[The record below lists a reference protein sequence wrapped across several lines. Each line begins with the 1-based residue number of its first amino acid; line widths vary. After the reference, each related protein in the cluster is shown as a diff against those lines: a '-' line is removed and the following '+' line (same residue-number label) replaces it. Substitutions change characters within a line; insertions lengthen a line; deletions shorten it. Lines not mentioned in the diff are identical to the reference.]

1 MVVENVDGTEL
12 KFKNP
17 GRLLLVVIGFLFW
30 AVGFIDLIGH
40 TSADPDVFGLYS
52 LPFFILIILYASTI
66 VIWFLLFFNS
76 KILSRV
82 ADGVRY
88 IQNHVWLA
96 LPILA
101 GLGIALWII
110 FEWDRWSRL
119 PGLQVAAL
127 GLVLLTG
134 FIILFTNWDES
145 NGKQRW
151 RRLIG
156 YLLIALVAVEVL
168 IQLVAYLG
176 FLPGVHTI
184 GGDYTPYERVYH
196 NAEGYRNG
204 YANRYG
210 WYYPDSELEDES
222 HRILILGGSNV
233 QALQVSPED
242 QFTALLP
249 ELINQGQVETGISAE
264 VISIG
269 LPGFGPSPYLYEEFL
284 SELLLDPGI
293 ISVDEII
300 VLLHLGNDFQSP
312 ETAINPIVYTV
323 DETGG
328 VDVHRG
334 SAKLRHDL
342 THYFMR
348 SYLSFQP
355 VEILRGNYLTPR
367 VIDGLFSSWRNAAQA
382 SSSSTPADS
391 EIDFPRLRGSVTSTY
406 AINEPGHA
414 GIKST
419 EQQSISY
426 GNNFIFKLDDDQE
439 KQDSIAIVNSLLAT
453 AQEFAIKND
462 ITFRVVTIPVFPEA
476 FFDQF
481 QGDNWEPQ
489 MGGYDLFQP
498 ERILIEIAQSEGIPL
513 LPMGHYMSTDK
524 LNVEA
529 IRSLHYSNGQGHF
542 TPVGHEY
549 YANAIYECFFADT
562 ENDRCSQ

>member
-210 WYYPDSELEDES
+210 WYYPDY
-222 HRILILGGSNV
+222 
-233 QALQVSPED
+233 
-242 QFTALLP
+242 LP
-249 ELINQGQVETGISAE
+249 
-264 VISIG
+264 
-269 LPGFGPSPYLYEEFL
+269 PSF
-284 SELLLDPGI
+284 
-293 ISVDEII
+293 
-300 VLLHLGNDFQSP
+300 
-312 ETAINPIVYTV
+312 
-323 DETGG
+323 
-328 VDVHRG
+328 
-334 SAKLRHDL
+334 
-342 THYFMR
+342 
-348 SYLSFQP
+348 
-355 VEILRGNYLTPR
+355 
-367 VIDGLFSSWRNAAQA
+367 RN
-382 SSSSTPADS
+382 
-391 EIDFPRLRGSVTSTY
+391 
-406 AINEPGHA
+406 
-414 GIKST
+414 
-419 EQQSISY
+419 
-426 GNNFIFKLDDDQE
+426 
-439 KQDSIAIVNSLLAT
+439 
-453 AQEFAIKND
+453 
-462 ITFRVVTIPVFPEA
+462 
-476 FFDQF
+476 
-481 QGDNWEPQ
+481 
-489 MGGYDLFQP
+489 
-498 ERILIEIAQSEGIPL
+498 
-513 LPMGHYMSTDK
+513 
-524 LNVEA
+524 
-529 IRSLHYSNGQGHF
+529 
-542 TPVGHEY
+542 
-549 YANAIYECFFADT
+549 
-562 ENDRCSQ
+562 